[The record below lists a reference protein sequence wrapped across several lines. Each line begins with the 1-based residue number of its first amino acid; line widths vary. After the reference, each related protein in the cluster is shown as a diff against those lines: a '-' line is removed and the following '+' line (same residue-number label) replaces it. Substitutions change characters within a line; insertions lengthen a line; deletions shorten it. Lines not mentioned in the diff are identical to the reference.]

1 MCQGR
6 SQGHLKL
13 TQYNIYITVYP
24 KGRQT
29 SNEVNWNLILINI
42 FKKVSRYW
50 YLDSKKLNRLKI
62 ADIWSLDI
70 LENFK
75 KFA

>member
-24 KGRQT
+24 KGQT
-29 SNEVNWNLILINI
+29 SNEVNWNLILI
-42 FKKVSRYW
+42 S
-50 YLDSKKLNRLKI
+50 SKKYH
-62 ADIWSLDI
+62 DIKKSIKYQDIDI
-70 LENFK
+70 LIL
-75 KFA
+75 

>member
-24 KGRQT
+24 KGLQT
-29 SNEVNWNLILINI
+29 SNEVNWNLILI
-42 FKKVSRYW
+42 S
-50 YLDSKKLNRLKI
+50 SKKYH
-62 ADIWSLDI
+62 DIDI
-70 LENFK
+70 LILKN
-75 KFA
+75 